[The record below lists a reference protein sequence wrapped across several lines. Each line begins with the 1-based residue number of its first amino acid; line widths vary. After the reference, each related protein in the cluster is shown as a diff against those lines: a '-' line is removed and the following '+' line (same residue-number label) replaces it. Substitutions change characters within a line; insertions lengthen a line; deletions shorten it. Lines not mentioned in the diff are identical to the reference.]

1 MRYAIPDV
9 LLNQNYIYIGESHS
23 GKDCYL
29 YFSDDI
35 YFITFQEYEMFE
47 FKVEDKEKLLRL
59 VAALIYNIDIKTLS
73 EIKRKIEIHEVL
85 K

>member
-9 LLNQNYIYIGESHS
+9 LLNKNYIYIGESHS

-35 YFITFQEYEMFE
+35 YFLTSQEYEIFE

-59 VAALIYNIDIKTLS
+59 VASLVHNININTLS
-73 EIKRKIEIHEVL
+73 EIKRKIETHEIL
-85 K
+85 R